1 MGHAK
6 VFAAAHRCSHYP
18 CWHGLSGH
26 VQQTSGS
33 VWQTRSGSLAPA
45 ESKPGQSQVHQR
57 NARRLGN
64 PIAVRG

>member
-1 MGHAK
+1 MQPLSMLAWLARLR
-6 VFAAAHRCSHYP
+6 AADFGIGMPDQFRQSCA
-18 CWHGLSGH
+18 G
-26 VQQTSGS
+26 
-33 VWQTRSGSLAPA
+33 